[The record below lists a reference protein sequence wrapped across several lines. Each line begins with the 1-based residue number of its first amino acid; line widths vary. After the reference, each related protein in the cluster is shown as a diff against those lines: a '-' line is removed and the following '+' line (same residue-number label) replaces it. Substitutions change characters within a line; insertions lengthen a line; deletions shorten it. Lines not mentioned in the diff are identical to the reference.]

1 MSKIF
6 LGLSF
11 AISGAALLAIEMT
24 TQCAACPAVTPLC
37 AGALL
42 GAGGVLFLWNI
53 SEHLATDQTTPASAK

>member
-11 AISGAALLAIEMT
+11 AISGVALLAIEMT
-24 TQCAACPAVTPLC
+24 TRCDAYASVTPLC

-53 SEHLATDQTTPASAK
+53 SEHLAPDQTTPSSAK

>member
-11 AISGAALLAIEMT
+11 ATAGIALLAIEIAT
-24 TQCAACPAVTPLC
+24 RCDAYPAATPLC

-53 SEHLATDQTTPASAK
+53 SEHLATDRTTPSSAK